1 MGLVRS
7 WPHLF
12 ALEGRHVPVKCIK
25 GVAGDFE
32 NCLGLLIA
40 HVLKR
45 IQNALKSI
53 KQLLFSFIIAA
64 QVASYIDLI
73 AIVLYQNGC
82 ATCFVY
88 RNFIVHVGL
97 LSLNGAGWYNQGK
110 GGILLTELSKIAR
123 KALKLVQKGKWRT
136 VNPNLINVLSEA
148 GYIEFDLEDTDVENI
163 LARTFRITDA
173 GQAYLE
179 AYQMKKREKWS
190 DRLIGFIMGLLT
202 TLIANFIW
210 ETLIG

>member
-1 MGLVRS
+1 M
-7 WPHLF
+7 
-12 ALEGRHVPVKCIK
+12 
-25 GVAGDFE
+25 
-32 NCLGLLIA
+32 
-40 HVLKR
+40 
-45 IQNALKSI
+45 
-53 KQLLFSFIIAA
+53 
-64 QVASYIDLI
+64 
-73 AIVLYQNGC
+73 
-82 ATCFVY
+82 
-88 RNFIVHVGL
+88 
-97 LSLNGAGWYNQGK
+97 
-110 GGILLTELSKIAR
+110 TELSKIAR